1 MSGDLKTYLKDEF
14 KWKNRIIFVFAE
26 SFEDQNYKKQLD
38 HIKKHR
44 DGYKDR
50 DLVIFKIVGDSI
62 IDAELQNLESIQP
75 SELRAAFGIK
85 PQQFRSLL
93 IGKDGGVKI
102 LSRKPISACD
112 LFNLIDQMP
121 MRREEIK
128 AKGDA
133 ISCKP

>member
-1 MSGDLKTYLKDEF
+1 MSGELTTYLEDEF

-26 SFEDQNYKKQLD
+26 SFEDQDYKKQLD
-38 HIKKHR
+38 HIEKHR

-50 DLVIFKIVGDSI
+50 DLVILKIIGDSI
-62 IDAELQNLESIQP
+62 IDAEPQHLDNLQA

-93 IGKDGGVKI
+93 LGKDGGVKI
-102 LSRKPISACD
+102 NSRYPISACD
-112 LFNLIDQMP
+112 LFNLIDRMP
-121 MRREEIK
+121 MRRQEIK
-128 AKGDA
+128 AKGYA